1 MIFLKLM
8 ESFIRSFRIFY
19 KGHSNTLAARFYPG
33 KKGLDFG
40 VGMVSYHSN
49 KQYFS
54 LYSVFSAFSS
64 L

>member
-1 MIFLKLM
+1 MMFLKLM
-8 ESFIRSFRIFY
+8 ESFIKSFKIFY
-19 KGHSNTLAARFYPG
+19 KCHSKTLAAHFYPG

-40 VGMVSYHSN
+40 VGMVSYHS
-49 KQYFS
+49 KKHCFS